1 MTTTETTDES
11 VSGGENL
18 EVMRDA
24 HNYNRYLRELVRD
37 CAAGETPVLDFGA
50 GIGTFSDSTG
60 ASADEIYCVEP
71 SIPSQTELRNKGF
84 RTHSS
89 LNEIADDSVSFAFS
103 LNVLEHI
110 DDHRGAV
117 EELFRVVRPGGRL
130 LIYVPAFSILFT
142 SMDRH
147 VGHVR
152 RYRLGQLKRVIRD
165 SGFSIERGA
174 YADFLGFFATLAY
187 RLVDKDEPKPLE
199 GGLVRVYD
207 RFIFPVSRMLSVV
220 FARVMGKNVYVV
232 ARKPLADDR
241 PFAASKT
248 KG

>member
-1 MTTTETTDES
+1 MTVTKTENGS
-11 VSGGENL
+11 ASGGENL

-37 CAAGETPVLDFGA
+37 CANGETPVLDFGA
-50 GIGTFSDSTG
+50 GIGTFSDATEAGSE
-60 ASADEIYCVEP
+60 DIHCVEP
-71 SIPSQTELRNKGF
+71 AQSAQAELRSKGF
-84 RTHSS
+84 ETHNS
-89 LNEIADDSVSFAFS
+89 LDEISDNSMGFAFS

-110 DDHRGAV
+110 EDDQRAV
-117 EELFRVVRPGGRL
+117 DDLFRVVRPGGRL

-152 RYRLGQLKRVIRD
+152 RYRFGQLKRVIQD
-165 SGFSIERGA
+165 AGFTVEGGG

-187 RLVDKDEPKPLE
+187 RAFDKNEPRPLE
-199 GGLVRVYD
+199 SGMVRIYD
-207 RFIFPVSRMLSVV
+207 RFVFPLSRLLSVL

-232 ARKPLADDR
+232 ARKPLA
-241 PFAASKT
+241 SE
-248 KG
+248 